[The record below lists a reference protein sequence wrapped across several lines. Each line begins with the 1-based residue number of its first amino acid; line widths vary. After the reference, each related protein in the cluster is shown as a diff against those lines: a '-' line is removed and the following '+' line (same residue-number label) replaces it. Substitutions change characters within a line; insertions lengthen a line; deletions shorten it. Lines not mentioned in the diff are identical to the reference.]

1 VIKTITATTIASIF
15 RDIYEVDAEMIVR
28 SPGRINL
35 IGEHTDY
42 NNGFVLPAAIDKD
55 ARFAISRRNDN
66 EIHLF
71 AVDYE
76 ESHVTNLSELSAASH
91 TWAAYILGVVQQ
103 LQQNGYAMKGFNA
116 ALSSTIPAG
125 AGMSS
130 SAAIECAVI
139 FALNE
144 LFDCRIDKL
153 DMVKMAQK
161 AENEFVGVKCGIMDM
176 FASMY
181 GKKGYAMKLDC
192 RSLHF
197 DYFPIALRDSKIV
210 LFDTGVKHSLASGE
224 YNTRRNE
231 CEQGVAAL
239 QQIYPQVRSLRDAN
253 ARMVS
258 TVLAGKVADTVLK
271 RCTYV
276 VDEIARV
283 QEGCEDLKKDDI
295 AAFGKKMYR
304 THEGL
309 SKLFEVSCAESDF
322 LVEFVKNEKSVAGAR
337 MMGGGFGGCT
347 INIVQEDAID
357 DLYERIKTAYGEAYG
372 IDLKMYVT
380 SPQEGTSVVERN

>member
-1 VIKTITATTIASIF
+1 MIKTITATAIASVF
-15 RDIYEVDAEMIVR
+15 KEIYGTNAEMIIR

-55 ARFAISRRNDN
+55 ARFAVSRRDDN

-71 AVDYE
+71 AIDYDE
-76 ESHVTNLSELSAASH
+76 WHVTNLSDLSAVPH
-91 TWAAYILGVVQQ
+91 TWPAYILGVIQQ
-103 LQQNGYAMKGFNA
+103 LHQNGYAMQGFNA
-116 ALSSTIPAG
+116 ALSSTVPVG

-130 SAAIECAVI
+130 SAAIECAAI

-144 LFDCRIDKL
+144 LFGLKIAKL

-192 RSLHF
+192 RSLQF
-197 DYFPIALRDSKIV
+197 NYFPITLRNSKIV
-210 LFDTGVKHSLASGE
+210 LFDTGVKHSLVSGD
-224 YNTRRNE
+224 YNSRRKE
-231 CEQGVAAL
+231 CEQGVTVL
-239 QQIYPQVRSLRDAN
+239 QQIYPQVQSLRDVN
-253 ARMVS
+253 TLMIS
-258 TVLAGKVADTVLK
+258 TVLADKVSDTVLK
-271 RCTYV
+271 RCSYV
-276 VDEIARV
+276 VDEIARL

-295 AAFGKKMYR
+295 AAFGRKMYR

-309 SKLFEVSCAESDF
+309 SRLFEVSCAELDF

-347 INIVQEDAID
+347 INIVQQDAIE
-357 DLYERIKTAYGEAYG
+357 DLYERMKAAYGETYG

-380 SPQEGTSVVERN
+380 SPEDGTSVVNNS

>member
-1 VIKTITATTIASIF
+1 MIKTIITTTIASVF
-15 RDIYEVDAEMIVR
+15 REIYGTNAEMIVR

-66 EIHLF
+66 EVHLF

-76 ESHVTNLSELSAASH
+76 EWHVTNLSELSAFPN
-91 TWAAYILGVVQQ
+91 TWPAYILGVVQQ
-103 LQQNGYAMKGFNA
+103 LQQSGYEMHGFNA
-116 ALSSTIPAG
+116 ALSSTVPVG

-130 SAAIECAVI
+130 SAAVECATL

-144 LFDCRIDKL
+144 LFGFKIAKL

-176 FASMY
+176 FASIY
-181 GKKGYAMKLDC
+181 GKKGNAMKLDC

-197 DYFPIALRDSKIV
+197 DYFPIKLRNSKIV

-224 YNTRRNE
+224 YNSRRSE
-231 CEQGVAAL
+231 CEQGVTAL
-239 QQIYPQVRSLRDAN
+239 QQIYPQVRSLRDVNPLMISA
-253 ARMVS
+253 
-258 TVLAGKVADTVLK
+258 VLAGKVPGTVLK
-271 RCTYV
+271 RCSYV

-309 SKLFEVSCAESDF
+309 SRLFEVSCAESDF

-347 INIVQEDAID
+347 INIVQQDAID
-357 DLYERIKTAYGEAYG
+357 DLYERIKKAYSETYG

-380 SPQEGTSVVERN
+380 SPEDGTSVVDEE